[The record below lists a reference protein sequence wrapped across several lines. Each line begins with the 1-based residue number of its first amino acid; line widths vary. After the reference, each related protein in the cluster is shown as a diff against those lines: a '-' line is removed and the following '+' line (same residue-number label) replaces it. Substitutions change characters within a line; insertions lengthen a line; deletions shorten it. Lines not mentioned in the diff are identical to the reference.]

1 MQLFWPL
8 LGMVGVGPCTMA
20 LNPPPPGSLDAICDG
35 LTAATAIAS
44 QTVAIRAQ
52 SSPNLEIEALRS
64 ELLTALFD
72 TGANFRL
79 SLERGEAYAR
89 AGTKV
94 ANNVIYV
101 LDRFVAGELETKHV
115 PDIARSLDKPIIQLL
130 GNATEMH
137 GHFGAVQTDL
147 EKVQMKTQTHGQR
160 VDRAIA
166 EAQNAIDKSRRRRKR
181 STFWAG
187 ALAVVSFAFPPV
199 APLTGT
205 AATGLGLNADAHHK
219 DVVAGLTAVQPWHVF
234 ADNLRSM
241 RSVVGRAQDVTSE
254 QIRFWSQTR
263 DLIERLKDSSADWLE
278 DLSSEWMAA
287 KLLAEWKGVA
297 QQYSQ
302 CAHTT
307 SDAHRFLDAHL
318 Q

>member
-8 LGMVGVGPCTMA
+8 LGIIGVGA
-20 LNPPPPGSLDAICDG
+20 VLNPPPPGSVHAICDG

-44 QTVAIRAQ
+44 QAVAIRTQ
-52 SSPNLEIEALRS
+52 SAPNPEIVAARS
-64 ELLTALFD
+64 ELLTALSDAGTKF
-72 TGANFRL
+72 GL

-89 AGTKV
+89 SGTKV

-101 LDRFVAGELETKHV
+101 LDRSVAGTLEAKHI
-115 PDIARSLDKPIIQLL
+115 PDVARSLDKPIAQLL

-137 GHFGAVQTDL
+137 RNFGAVQTNL
-147 EKVQMKTQTHGQR
+147 ETVQIKTETHGQR

-166 EAQNAIDKSRRRRKR
+166 EAQDAIAKSRRRRKR
-181 STFWAG
+181 STIWAG
-187 ALAVVSFAFPPV
+187 ALTFVSVVLPPAAPLAGPV
-199 APLTGT
+199 A
-205 AATGLGLNADAHHK
+205 AGLALDADAHHK
-219 DVVAGLTAVQPWHVF
+219 DVVAGLTAIQPWHVF
-234 ADNLRSM
+234 ADNLQSM
-241 RSVVGRAQDVTSE
+241 RSVVGLAQDVTAE
-254 QIRFWSQTR
+254 LIQFWSQMR
-263 DLIERLKDSSADWLE
+263 DLVGRLQDSSADWLE
-278 DLSSEWMAA
+278 DLSSEWMAQ
-287 KLLAEWKGVA
+287 KLLAEWKIVA